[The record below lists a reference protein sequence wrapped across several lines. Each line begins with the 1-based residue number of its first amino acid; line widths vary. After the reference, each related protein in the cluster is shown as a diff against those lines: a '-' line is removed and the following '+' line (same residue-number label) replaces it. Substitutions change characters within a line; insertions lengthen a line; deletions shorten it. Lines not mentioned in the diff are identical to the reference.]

1 MIRFFSHLFPKA
13 VTVLMLED
21 IKLILHFDCSLN
33 LSYSAVCK
41 NIYFITL
48 LFQAYS
54 MVETKNCFCD
64 RATCEKPD

>member
-13 VTVLMLED
+13 VTVHMLED

-41 NIYFITL
+41 YIFHNVIISGIFYGGNKK
-48 LFQAYS
+48 LFL
-54 MVETKNCFCD
+54 
-64 RATCEKPD
+64 